1 MGSIENSED
10 PDEILHSAAF
20 YQSALFANLKKY
32 KVSLWMSPF
41 NFGNV

>member
-20 YQSALFANLKKY
+20 YHSALFANLEI
-32 KVSLWMSPF
+32 
-41 NFGNV
+41 